1 MTDNQPTHIDT
12 LKAENQRL
20 RAVLRRTLTM
30 AELYAE
36 GTGLNFNEAMAE
48 ARAAL
53 QEQER

>member
-1 MTDNQPTHIDT
+1 MTDNQPTPIDA

-36 GTGLNFNEAMAE
+36 GTGTNFNEAMAE

>member
-53 QEQER
+53 QEQST

>member
-20 RAVLRRTLTM
+20 RAALRRTLTM

-53 QEQER
+53 QEQDQ